1 MSLYDLRIF
10 CLIVQSLFLD
20 HSCPIG
26 DIVPF
31 FSYIYI
37 LYFTYKYLQINK
49 KPLMN
54 EKKLRKIIEK
64 IYIEELLGRSIY
76 NSHSDAILEE
86 ECEKLRV
93 IAYEYENL
101 RMKKLNTEDKRK
113 QVEEQ
118 IDRVHSVAMT
128 LPNYR
133 KSKIYFTKQGEQTG
147 LF

>member
-1 MSLYDLRIF
+1 
-10 CLIVQSLFLD
+10 
-20 HSCPIG
+20 
-26 DIVPF
+26 
-31 FSYIYI
+31 
-37 LYFTYKYLQINK
+37 
-49 KPLMN
+49 MN

-64 IYIEELLGRSIY
+64 IYIEELLGRSVY
-76 NSHSDAILEE
+76 NSHCNDILED

-101 RMKKLNTEDKRK
+101 RMKKLNTEVIRK

-133 KSKIYFTKQGEQTG
+133 RSKIYFNKQGEQTG

>member
-1 MSLYDLRIF
+1 
-10 CLIVQSLFLD
+10 
-20 HSCPIG
+20 
-26 DIVPF
+26 
-31 FSYIYI
+31 
-37 LYFTYKYLQINK
+37 
-49 KPLMN
+49 MN

-76 NSHSDAILEE
+76 NSHCNVSLEE

-93 IAYEYENL
+93 IAYEYEVM
-101 RMKKLNTEDKRK
+101 RMKKLNTEDIRK

-118 IDRVHSVAMT
+118 IDRVHSVAST
-128 LPNYR
+128 IPNYR

>member
-1 MSLYDLRIF
+1 
-10 CLIVQSLFLD
+10 
-20 HSCPIG
+20 
-26 DIVPF
+26 
-31 FSYIYI
+31 
-37 LYFTYKYLQINK
+37 
-49 KPLMN
+49 MN

-64 IYIEELLGRSIY
+64 IYIEELLGRSVY
-76 NSHSDAILEE
+76 NSHCNYTLEE

-101 RMKKLNTEDKRK
+101 RMKKLNTEDIRK

-118 IDRVHSVAMT
+118 IERVHSVAMT

-133 KSKIYFTKQGEQTG
+133 KSKIYFDKYGQQTG